1 LGVDP
6 EASAPL
12 THELRAR
19 LAATFSFLS
28 AADLESAEV
37 LGEGWCTVAYR
48 VGPLV
53 VRVPNS
59 DHHAEALKLEPRLL
73 PALEAA
79 GVPLVP
85 HGMTLITGDDGRILA
100 TAHEYVDGVDARS
113 LPRTTRGRREEL
125 ARDFGRFLGALHS
138 FPPEEAVRLGVP
150 DLDLWADHYVPLIEA
165 ARPHLATQTRG
176 WLDALCERFVAE
188 GGVPE
193 SRRVL
198 IHGDVDGRNVLLHD
212 DGSLSGIIDFSD
224 CMIADPALDFACILN
239 DWSWSFLERVLA
251 HYPLEVDPDA
261 RRRAA
266 FYIAIAPLWE
276 VREGVEAGRPD
287 FLRTGRAKLAA
298 RARGR

>member
-1 LGVDP
+1 LGVERRDTSL
-6 EASAPL
+6 SA
-12 THELRAR
+12 ELRTR
-19 LAATFSFLS
+19 LRAQFPSVRPV
-28 AADLESAEV
+28 DLDQAEV
-37 LGEGWCTVAYR
+37 IGEGWCTVAYR

-59 DHHAEALKLEPRLL
+59 DHHAKALALEPRLL

-79 GVPLVP
+79 GVPFVP
-85 HGMTLITGDDGRILA
+85 HGMTLLTDEEGRILA

-113 LPRTTRGRREEL
+113 LPRTTGGRREEL
-125 ARDFGRFLGALHS
+125 TRDFGRFLGALHG
-138 FPPEEAVRLGVP
+138 FPAEKAVRLGVP
-150 DLDLWADHYVPLIEA
+150 DVDLWADHYVPLIEA

-193 SRRVL
+193 SPRVL
-198 IHGDVDGRNVLLHD
+198 IHGDVDGRNVMLHH

-224 CMIADPALDFACILN
+224 AMVADPALDFACILN
-239 DWSWSFLERVLA
+239 DWSWPFLERVLS

-266 FYIAIAPLWE
+266 FYIAVGPLWD
-276 VREGVEAGRPD
+276 VLEGVETGNAD

-298 RARGR
+298 RARDR

>member
-1 LGVDP
+1 
-6 EASAPL
+6 
-12 THELRAR
+12 LRVER
-19 LAATFSFLS
+19 RDTSLS
-28 AADLESAEV
+28 AALRTRLRAQFPSVRRVDLDQAAV
-37 LGEGWCTVAYR
+37 IGEGWCTVAYR

-53 VRVPNS
+53 VRVANS
-59 DHHAEALKLEPRLL
+59 NHHAEELALEPRLL
-73 PALEAA
+73 PALEAG
-79 GVPLVP
+79 GVPFVP
-85 HGMTLITGDDGRILA
+85 HGMTLLTDEEGHILA

-113 LPRTTRGRREEL
+113 LPRTTGRRREEL
-125 ARDFGRFLGALHS
+125 TRDFGRFLGALHS
-138 FPPEEAVRLGVP
+138 FPRSEAASLGVP
-150 DLDLWADHYVPLIEA
+150 DVDLWREHYVPLIEA

-176 WLDALCERFVAE
+176 WLDTLCERFVAE

-193 SRRVL
+193 SPRVL
-198 IHGDVDGRNVLLHD
+198 IHGDVDGRNVMLHH

-239 DWSWSFLERVLA
+239 DWSWSFLERLLA
-251 HYPLEVDPDA
+251 HYPLEVDSDA

-298 RARGR
+298 RARVR